1 MIYIRQLT
9 QQLLPCF
16 IHGQIPLSLH
26 ISEPAVPARRPSRTR
41 QVIPHRSYLQDEK
54 GLAAADGQGIAEIT
68 QSQEI
73 PGLQRLAGLSGS
85 FRQEPLGQDE
95 IFR

>member
-1 MIYIRQLT
+1 MVRF
-9 QQLLPCF
+9 PFPF
-16 IHGQIPLSLH
+16 ISPSLRSGQAPVTDAAGDSASVH
-26 ISEPAVPARRPSRTR
+26 I
-41 QVIPHRSYLQDEK
+41 LQDEQ